1 MCRQQKAQHSPSKFA
16 GPAAE
21 QRSAQCDVACSDQVR
36 TSIDQTVREFGSLSI
51 IVNCAGI
58 VQVKL
63 LHELDEADWDRL
75 MAINVKSIYLSIR
88 HGIAHLKRNARSYV
102 VNIGSISS
110 FVGQGAT
117 PTYTASKGAVLM
129 LSKSIALDYAAD
141 GVRCNCV
148 CPGITDTPM
157 LREHLNK
164 TSDPDAMLQARL
176 RRVPMGVPLTPADIA
191 KAVLYLS
198 CEDSAGV
205 TGTSLVV
212 DGGYLAAAEW
222 QHPGHTASWI
232 RNAMKTTYPKNKS
245 MGREWKLACADFTF
259 PLLPHDKVLDLIA
272 ALELDGVD
280 IGLFEGRSHLWP
292 SSRICRYR
300 QIGQRAAHQTRRPRP
315 DAGRRVS
322 AA

>member
-1 MCRQQKAQHSPSKFA
+1 MANRLDSQVAWISGAASGIGAAVARLFVQEGAAVGLADVQTDA
-16 GPAAE
+16 GQALADE
-21 QRSAQCDVACSDQVR
+21 IRASGGSALFTTCDVAKADDVR
-36 TSIDQTVREFGSLSI
+36 RSIDRTASEFGQPSI
-51 IVNCAGI
+51 LVNCAGI

-63 LHELDEADWDRL
+63 LDQLDEADWDRL
-75 MAINVKSIYLSIR
+75 MGINVKSIYLSIKF
-88 HGIAHLKRNARSYV
+88 GLAHLKQHKRSYI

-110 FVGQGAT
+110 YVGQGNT
-117 PTYTASKGAVLM
+117 PAYTASKGAVLM

-164 TSDPDAMLQARL
+164 TPDPEATLNSRL
-176 RRVPMGVPLTPADIA
+176 RRVPTGVALTPADIA

-222 QHPGHTASWI
+222 EHPGHT
-232 RNAMKTTYPKNKS
+232 RFMET
-245 MGREWKLACADFTF
+245 
-259 PLLPHDKVLDLIA
+259 
-272 ALELDGVD
+272 
-280 IGLFEGRSHLWP
+280 
-292 SSRICRYR
+292 
-300 QIGQRAAHQTRRPRP
+300 
-315 DAGRRVS
+315 
-322 AA
+322 